1 VGAAVYAYVVRGHLH
16 PFLEVGQQ
24 GHDAAVSRRDGVASD
39 VWHVVLVL
47 RGRLGAVMVGAM
59 QRASSSRRGS
69 SRRGAHRVALGFLLC
84 MAADGLFLSVVVE
97 RHLDGCLLRRDGRV
111 VLGRARHGGLG
122 CGACDGPGRSVV
134 CLGESA
140 RGLARY
146 DHDLPHQ
153 RAPECRHPHSQYHGR
168 RAICNPCSHHGNV
181 RDRRPIK
188 HSFRT

>member
-1 VGAAVYAYVVRGHLH
+1 MPTLSVAIFIHSSKLASKGMTPRF
-16 PFLEVGQQ
+16 P
-24 GHDAAVSRRDGVASD
+24 GVTALPVMSGMSSWSCEG
-39 VWHVVLVL
+39 VWGLSWSAPCNV
-47 RGRLGAVMVGAM
+47 
-59 QRASSSRRGS
+59 RRGS

-97 RHLDGCLLRRDGRV
+97 RHLDGCLLRRGGRV